1 MNKLEVV
8 DLEDLKKVISSLLDE
23 RVGKLVSSRD
33 EVKIEYLRTTDV
45 LKMLKITKPTLIE
58 WRKRGIIPSYRLG
71 TQVRFIKSEIIDA
84 IKGNQTNKYAV
95 IC

>member
-8 DLEDLKKVISSLLDE
+8 DLNDLKKVISSLLDD

-33 EVKIEYLRTTDV
+33 EVKIEYLRTVDV

-58 WRKRGIIPSYRLG
+58 WRKQDIIPSYRLG
-71 TQVRFIKSEIIDA
+71 TQIRFIKSEIIDA
-84 IKGNQTNKYAV
+84 IKSNQTNKYTS
-95 IC
+95 